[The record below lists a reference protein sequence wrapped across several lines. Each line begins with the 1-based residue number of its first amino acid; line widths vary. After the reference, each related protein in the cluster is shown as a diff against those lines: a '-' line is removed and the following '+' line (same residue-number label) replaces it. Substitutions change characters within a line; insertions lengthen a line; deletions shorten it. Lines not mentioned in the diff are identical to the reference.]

1 MSADK
6 GIRNKT
12 KKKSQNKPQSDKVGK
27 NISSKGGDLNIM
39 ACLVIPTVL

>member
-1 MSADK
+1 MSADT

-12 KKKSQNKPQSDKVGK
+12 KKKSQNKKQSDEVGK
-27 NISSKGGDLNIM
+27 NIISKGRDLNIM

>member
-6 GIRNKT
+6 GIRNK
-12 KKKSQNKPQSDKVGK
+12 KKSKNKPQSDEVGK
-27 NISSKGGDLNIM
+27 SISSKGGDLNIM